1 MSKGN
6 GKDKF
11 NFSEGITI
19 VISPHNN
26 NSFACGIDKSF
37 KDNTAEK
44 HAVKTIAMGL
54 CDLALNHADMVYE
67 VGLKVRAVQDAQM
80 YDADL
85 SELEEPNNVENLE
98 EWIKKLKKPTLN

>member
-1 MSKGN
+1 MSNGN

-11 NFSEGITI
+11 DFSKGITI
-19 VISPHNN
+19 VISPHSDS
-26 NSFACGIDKSF
+26 SFACGIDKSYE
-37 KDNTAEK
+37 DNTAER

-67 VGLKVRAVQDAQM
+67 VGLKVRALQDAQM

-85 SELEEPNNVENLE
+85 SDLEQDNVESLE

>member
-11 NFSEGITI
+11 DFSKGITI
-19 VISPHNN
+19 VISPHSNS
-26 NSFACGIDKSF
+26 SFACGIDKSYE
-37 KDNTAEK
+37 DNTAER

-67 VGLKVRAVQDAQM
+67 VGLKVRAMRDAQM
-80 YDADL
+80 YDVDISDL
-85 SELEEPNNVENLE
+85 EQENVESLE
-98 EWIKKLKKPTLN
+98 EWIKKLRKPTLN

>member
-11 NFSEGITI
+11 DFSKGITI
-19 VISPHNN
+19 VISPHSES
-26 NSFACGIDKSF
+26 SFACGIDKSYREE
-37 KDNTAEK
+37 TAEK

-67 VGLKVRAVQDAQM
+67 VGLKVRALQDAQM

-85 SELEEPNNVENLE
+85 SDLEQDNVESLE
-98 EWIKKLKKPTLN
+98 EWIKKLRKPTLN

>member
-11 NFSEGITI
+11 DFSKGITI
-19 VISPHNN
+19 VISPHSNS
-26 NSFACGIDKSF
+26 SFACGIDKSYE
-37 KDNTAEK
+37 DNTAER

-67 VGLKVRAVQDAQM
+67 VGLKVRAMQDAQM
-80 YDADL
+80 YDVDISDL
-85 SELEEPNNVENLE
+85 EQENMESLE
-98 EWIKKLKKPTLN
+98 EWIKKLRKPTLN

>member
-11 NFSEGITI
+11 DFSKGITI
-19 VISPHNN
+19 VISPHSNS
-26 NSFACGIDKSF
+26 SFACGIDKSYE
-37 KDNTAEK
+37 DNTAER

-67 VGLKVRAVQDAQM
+67 VGLKVRAMQDAQM
-80 YDADL
+80 YDVDISDL
-85 SELEEPNNVENLE
+85 EQENVESLE

>member
-11 NFSEGITI
+11 DFSKGITI
-19 VISPHNN
+19 VISPHSDS
-26 NSFACGIDKSF
+26 SFACGIDKSYE
-37 KDNTAEK
+37 DNTAER

-67 VGLKVRAVQDAQM
+67 VGLKVRALQDAKM
-80 YDADL
+80 YDVDISDL
-85 SELEEPNNVENLE
+85 EQDNVESLE

>member
-11 NFSEGITI
+11 DFSKGITI
-19 VISPHNN
+19 VISPHSNS
-26 NSFACGIDKSF
+26 SFACGIDKSYE
-37 KDNTAEK
+37 DNTAER

-67 VGLKVRAVQDAQM
+67 VGLKVRAMRDAQM
-80 YDADL
+80 YDVDISDL
-85 SELEEPNNVENLE
+85 EQENVESLE
-98 EWIKKLKKPTLN
+98 EWIKKLIKPTLN

>member
-11 NFSEGITI
+11 DFSKGITI
-19 VISPHNN
+19 VISPHSE
-26 NSFACGIDKSF
+26 NSFACGIDKSYGEE
-37 KDNTAEK
+37 TPEK

-67 VGLKVRAVQDAQM
+67 VGLKVRAMQDAQM

-85 SELEEPNNVENLE
+85 SDLEQDNVESLE
-98 EWIKKLKKPTLN
+98 EWIKKLRKPTLN

>member
-11 NFSEGITI
+11 DFSKGITI
-19 VISPHNN
+19 VISPHSNS
-26 NSFACGIDKSF
+26 SFACGIDKSYE
-37 KDNTAEK
+37 DTAER

-67 VGLKVRAVQDAQM
+67 VGLKVRAMRDAQM
-80 YDADL
+80 YDVDISDL
-85 SELEEPNNVENLE
+85 EQENVESLE
-98 EWIKKLKKPTLN
+98 EWIKKLRKPTLN

>member
-1 MSKGN
+1 MSNGN

-11 NFSEGITI
+11 DFSKGITI
-19 VISPHNN
+19 VISPHSDS
-26 NSFACGIDKSF
+26 SFACGIDKSYE
-37 KDNTAEK
+37 DNTAER

-67 VGLKVRAVQDAQM
+67 VGLKVRALQDAKM
-80 YDADL
+80 YDVDISDL
-85 SELEEPNNVENLE
+85 EQDNVESLE

>member
-11 NFSEGITI
+11 DFSKGITI
-19 VISPHNN
+19 VISPHSES
-26 NSFACGIDKSF
+26 SFACGIDKSYG
-37 KDNTAEK
+37 DDTAEK

-67 VGLKVRAVQDAQM
+67 VGLKVRAMQDAQM

-85 SELEEPNNVENLE
+85 SDLEQDNVESLE